1 MSSCASRS
9 RSPSAGLR
17 PGASALAEKR
27 CVPNSGQTQQ
37 GRPRVW
43 RRGTLNPISAMQVA
57 WAMQMVSETHNEMS
71 GNEKS
76 SPRRRRVE
84 AEWPYNTFKRISSF
98 AALILLYANEVLFK
112 IGVAGEEH
120 EALHKYFMSDVE
132 RTTLFDNFKSKQ
144 RCTLSYKTDRSTLH
158 VLAGV
163 LKKKEQM
170 ISAQTLFELVCYQ
183 TVFPNVKTQQRIG
196 PLLLKDFL
204 DIEYSSEFVDKHFK
218 EKEVIPARL
227 KMGMLEA
234 LYPKKMGIK
243 TEHEGVSRF
252 LSRTA
257 HCVNRNIAT
266 LQEWQNLKEELDNVV
281 LQAFVTE
288 KLALPRFRGIMVC
301 RLIGLIDS
309 NLYRWKFFIHL
320 FSSCS

>member
-37 GRPRVW
+37 GRLRVW

-57 WAMQMVSETHNEMS
+57 GAMQMVSETHKEMS
-71 GNEKS
+71 GHGKS

-158 VLAGV
+158 FSVFSFVFAPLW
-163 LKKKEQM
+163 LLWKKRSLTIMLVQQLQRFVWRNLNIM
-170 ISAQTLFELVCYQ
+170 DRSGSAASANIPGRPTLME
-183 TVFPNVKTQQRIG
+183 
-196 PLLLKDFL
+196 
-204 DIEYSSEFVDKHFK
+204 
-218 EKEVIPARL
+218 
-227 KMGMLEA
+227 
-234 LYPKKMGIK
+234 
-243 TEHEGVSRF
+243 
-252 LSRTA
+252 RT
-257 HCVNRNIAT
+257 IAT
-266 LQEWQNLKEELDNVV
+266 QTK
-281 LQAFVTE
+281 
-288 KLALPRFRGIMVC
+288 
-301 RLIGLIDS
+301 S
-309 NLYRWKFFIHL
+309 
-320 FSSCS
+320 